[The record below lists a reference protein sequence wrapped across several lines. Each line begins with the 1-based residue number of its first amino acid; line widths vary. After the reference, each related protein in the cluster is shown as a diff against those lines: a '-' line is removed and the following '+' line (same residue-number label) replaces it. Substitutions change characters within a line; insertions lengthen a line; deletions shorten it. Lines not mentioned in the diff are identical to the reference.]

1 MAVEKVEICANCGLI
16 SKSESKRFRCQRC
29 SCDVSVVV
37 SREIFEHLVKEGHAK
52 EK

>member
-16 SKSESKRFRCQRC
+16 SKNESRKFKCRQCG
-29 SCDVSVVV
+29 CDISVVV
-37 SREIFEHLVKEGHAK
+37 SREIFEQLVKEGHAK